1 LYKENNIMTPSNWA
15 GLIVSIIAIA
25 TAFAASI
32 RWLVKHY
39 LYELKPNSG
48 ASLKDSVIRLEEKV
62 EILYQ
67 ILISKDR
74 N

>member
-1 LYKENNIMTPSNWA
+1 MDAANWA
-15 GLIVSIIAIA
+15 GLIVSIIAVVS
-25 TAFAASI
+25 AFAGSV

-48 ASLKDSVIRLEEKV
+48 SSMKDSVTRLEEKV

-67 ILISKDR
+67 MMLHKGRDE
-74 N
+74 

>member
-1 LYKENNIMTPSNWA
+1 MAATTWA
-15 GLIVSIIAIA
+15 GLIVSIIAIVS
-25 TAFAASI
+25 AFAGSV

-48 ASLKDSVIRLEEKV
+48 SSLKDSVTRLEEKV

-67 ILISKDR
+67 MMLHKGK
-74 N
+74 NE

>member
-1 LYKENNIMTPSNWA
+1 MTAANWA
-15 GLIVSIIAIA
+15 GLIVSIIAVVS
-25 TAFAASI
+25 AFAGSV

-48 ASLKDSVIRLEEKV
+48 SSLRDSVTRLEDKV

-67 ILISKDR
+67 ILIQRK
-74 N
+74 

>member
-1 LYKENNIMTPSNWA
+1 MSTANWA
-15 GLIVSIIAIA
+15 GLIVSIIAIVS
-25 TAFAASI
+25 AFAGSV

-48 ASLKDSVIRLEEKV
+48 SSMKDSITRLDEKV

-67 ILISKDR
+67 MMLHKGR
-74 N
+74 NE

>member
-1 LYKENNIMTPSNWA
+1 MSAANWA
-15 GLIVSIIAIA
+15 GLIVSVIAIISG
-25 TAFAASI
+25 FAGSV

-48 ASLKDSVIRLEEKV
+48 SSMKDSVIRLEEKV

-67 ILISKDR
+67 MMIQKG
-74 N
+74 NK

>member
-1 LYKENNIMTPSNWA
+1 MTAANWA
-15 GLIVSIIAIA
+15 GLIVSVIAIVS
-25 TAFAASI
+25 AFAGSV

-48 ASLKDSVIRLEEKV
+48 SSLKDSVIRLEEKV

-67 ILISKDR
+67 ILITKK
-74 N
+74 

>member
-1 LYKENNIMTPSNWA
+1 MTTANWA
-15 GLIVSIIAIA
+15 GLIVSIIAIVS
-25 TAFAASI
+25 AFAGSV

-48 ASLKDSVIRLEEKV
+48 SSLKDSVTRLEEKV

-67 ILISKDR
+67 MMLHKGR
-74 N
+74 NE